1 MTRLASHCYHCTAA
15 RTAALMSML
24 VVMTAPVLADEY
36 AVARYSSVR
45 AVPTTAR
52 RASLADAK
60 AQRDLA
66 DDEQASHRRDL
77 SVPDTT
83 PLTPAAAP
91 PKACD
96 E

>member
-1 MTRLASHCYHCTAA
+1 MTQLASHRNHCVTIHTTA
-15 RTAALMSML
+15 LSFL
-24 VVMTAPVLADEY
+24 VVVMTAPVLADEY

-45 AVPTTAR
+45 VEVTTAQR
-52 RASLADAK
+52 DLLADAK
-60 AQRDLA
+60 AQRSSA
-66 DDEQASHRRDL
+66 DDKQASHPRDL
-77 SVPDTT
+77 TGPDTN